1 MKYDL
6 NFLFVLRKVQSDKKG
21 FAPIYLRI
29 TVNGEH
35 SELFVNRK
43 IAPNKWDARSQR
55 AVGRSESARTLNDYL
70 DKVEVQVKKNF
81 NELLDKQMDISAAIL
96 RDMQTG
102 KFVKE
107 LTLIEVFEA
116 NNKLVKQEEGSKYTL
131 STIDQY
137 TTTLNRLKLS

>member
-43 IAPNKWDARSQR
+43 IAPNKWDARS
-55 AVGRSESARTLNDYL
+55 
-70 DKVEVQVKKNF
+70 
-81 NELLDKQMDISAAIL
+81 
-96 RDMQTG
+96 
-102 KFVKE
+102 
-107 LTLIEVFEA
+107 
-116 NNKLVKQEEGSKYTL
+116 
-131 STIDQY
+131 
-137 TTTLNRLKLS
+137 